1 MLSAAMFAQSKVSY
15 LRQFFESDE
24 FPSDWT
30 FEGDAAE
37 NWEIW
42 PTHQAGGEPNELKLY
57 WRPAFNGTAR
67 FVSPAVNLSGV
78 NEVIFS
84 FKAFLDNYQNVP
96 HQMGVATSSDNGATW
111 NIAWQGT
118 YSTPNQGQHNIVA
131 NVTTSDMG
139 KENVKFCIF
148 YTGDSNNMNGWYFDD
163 IEVYTL
169 DQLNL
174 SMLSANFPN
183 IVGIE
188 DNQVGF
194 KVQNIGL
201 ESITSFEASYQID
214 DKAPVVETFQTNLSS
229 TTKDDFVFSK
239 AVALAPGSY
248 TLKLNI
254 LNVNGVEDVTYDN
267 VITKDVKAAIGTVQ
281 RIPMIEH
288 FSSSTCAPC
297 VMVNEAMA
305 LLTENNPG
313 KYAYTKYPMNWPLE
327 GDAYCTQEGL
337 TRKSYYN
344 VTGAPQLFI
353 DGIDQGGYSISQNL
367 LNERLSTPSY
377 IDIKGAFNMDGNT
390 ITVNA
395 DVMALVNMPETRI
408 YVSVNE
414 KTTTGNVGYNGETEF
429 HHIMM
434 KMLDDAEGTATT
446 FQVGETKHFE
456 FSYDMSNSFME
467 EATDLEVSVW
477 AQDYVSYEIF
487 NSHFL
492 YEYTSHPYPAQNI
505 QLEGNHEDGLQISWE
520 APSQGTPIGYD
531 IFVNGELKA
540 DNITELSYYLNGIAG
555 LKAVNIIAI
564 YENDKQSVGLA
575 GVIDLGGEE
584 EEVIICDAP
593 VNLNAAI
600 EQDAEDF
607 DFNFKVTMSW
617 DAAENANEYVIY
629 LDDEKLETTTETS
642 FVKGFNEEGTHH
654 FTVASVCENGESE
667 QSEEFEFV
675 LIGESVSELSNK
687 LQIYPNPVDDIL
699 YINAK
704 ENIKE
709 INLYNI
715 IGLKM
720 TIANSQQPTAIID
733 MSGYNSG
740 VYFVEVKTE
749 KGNLIKK
756 IVVE

>member
-1 MLSAAMFAQSKVSY
+1 MLSVMVSAQSRISY

-30 FEGDAAE
+30 FEGDATG

-67 FVSPAVNLSGV
+67 FVSPAVNLTGV

-84 FKAFLDNYQNVP
+84 FKAFLDNYQNMP

-111 NIAWQGT
+111 NIAWQET
-118 YSTPNQGQHNIVA
+118 YATPNQGQHSIVA

-174 SMLSANFPN
+174 SMLLIDFPN

-194 KVQNIGL
+194 KVQNIGV
-201 ESITSFEASYQID
+201 EGITSFEASYQID
-214 DKAPVVETFQTNLSS
+214 DKTPVVETFQTNLSS
-229 TTKDDFVFSK
+229 TMKGDFVFSTP
-239 AVALAPGSY
+239 VSVAPGAY
-248 TLKLNI
+248 TLTLSI
-254 LNVNGVEDVTYDN
+254 LKVNGVEDVTYDN
-267 VITKDVKAAIGTVQ
+267 VIAKDIKAAIGTAQ
-281 RIPMIEH
+281 RTPMIEH

-305 LLTENNPG
+305 ILTENNPG
-313 KYAYTKYPMNWPLE
+313 KYSYTKYPMNWPLE

-353 DGIDQGGYSISQNL
+353 DGIDQGGYSITQNL
-367 LNERLSTPSY
+367 LNERLSTPAY
-377 IDIKGAFNMDGNT
+377 IDIKGAFNMDGST
-390 ITVNA
+390 ITVSA

-434 KMLDDAEGTATT
+434 KMLDDAEGTEAT
-446 FQVGETKHFE
+446 FQVGETKHYE
-456 FSYDMSNSFME
+456 FTYDMSNTFME
-467 EATDLEVSVW
+467 ETTDLEVAVW

-492 YEYTSHPYPAQNI
+492 YEYTDHPYPAQNL
-505 QLEGNHEDGLQISWE
+505 QLEGSEEGLNITWE
-520 APSQGTPIGYD
+520 APAQGAPVGYD
-531 IFVNGELKA
+531 VYVNNQIKA
-540 DNITELSYYLNGIAG
+540 ENTTELSLFLDGAAG
-555 LKAVNIIAI
+555 LKVVSIIAK
-564 YENDKQSVGLA
+564 YENDKQSVSLA
-575 GVIDLGGEE
+575 GTIDLGGEE
-584 EEVIICDAP
+584 EEEIICNAP
-593 VNLNAAI
+593 TNLNAAI
-600 EQDAEDF
+600 EQDAEGF
-607 DFNFKVTMSW
+607 DHFFKVTMTW
-617 DAAENANEYVIY
+617 DAADNANEYVVY
-629 LDDEKLETTTETS
+629 LDGEMLDTTTETS
-642 FVKGFNEEGTHH
+642 YVKGFNEEGTHH
-654 FTVASVCENGESE
+654 FTVSSVCENGESE
-667 QSEEFEFV
+667 QSEAFEFE
-675 LIGESVSELSNK
+675 IKGESISELSNNVK
-687 LQIYPNPVDDIL
+687 VYPNPVDDVL
-699 YINAK
+699 YINTN
-704 ENIKE
+704 ENITE
-709 INLYNI
+709 VNVYNVV
-715 IGLKM
+715 GVKM
-720 TIANSQQPTAIID
+720 TTVNGQQTNVSVN
-733 MSGYNSG
+733 MSNLNSG

-749 KGNLIKK
+749 KENIIKK